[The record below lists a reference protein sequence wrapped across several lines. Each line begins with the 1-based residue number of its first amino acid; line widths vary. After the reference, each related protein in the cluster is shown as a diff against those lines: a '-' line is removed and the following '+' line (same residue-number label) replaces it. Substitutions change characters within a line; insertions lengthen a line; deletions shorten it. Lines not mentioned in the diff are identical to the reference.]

1 MNIMKK
7 RIIIFLSAIILFA
20 TGCELFVDIDT
31 TDNVSYVSTKPVITL
46 LGDPIISFE
55 VGGNYVEEGVEA
67 YAEDTLLDYEIVSG
81 EVDPNTE
88 GYYVVTYRAV
98 NGFGWESFAY
108 RAVLV
113 HDGTPYEGDISG
125 IYKPNLASPNSM
137 EVSKHSVNGYY
148 DVEAFWFEASEF
160 VDFPIII
167 ADKGD
172 GVHFGIVPSESEDK
186 GRVFGEVVL
195 GSYGGIP
202 TLTFYVEIITPGG
215 ATRDKEFI
223 WYKF

>member
-1 MNIMKK
+1 MKK

-31 TDNVSYVSTKPVITL
+31 TANVSYVSTKPVITL

-55 VGGNYVEEGVEA
+55 VGGSYVEEGVEA

-125 IYKPNLASPNSM
+125 VYKPNLTSPGM
-137 EVSKHSVNGYY
+137 EVSKHSINGYY
-148 DVEAFWFEASEF
+148 DVSTFWFEAGELI
-160 VDFPIII
+160 DFPIVI

-172 GVHFGIVPSESEDK
+172 GVHFGIVPSENEEK
-186 GRVFGEVVL
+186 GRVVSGEAVFGIQN
-195 GSYGGIP
+195 GILA
-202 TLTFYVEIITPGG
+202 LTFIVKVITPGG
-215 ATRDKEFI
+215 IPRDKEFI
-223 WYKF
+223 WYKQ